1 MEARVW
7 IGTKGRFNPFQR
19 YEEGTLSLDG
29 DVLTFRGAGDAASMS
44 LSEVEFSFPRSMTG
58 TGFVMKVRGIKAVVY
73 FLDPFAARNAMLESG
88 DVDDGGP
95 AATISFFE
103 GRRAAKP
110 WLKTL
115 RAVAH

>member
-7 IGTKGRFNPFQR
+7 IGTKGRFNPFQQ

-29 DVLTFRGAGDAASMS
+29 DVLTFHGVGDAASMS

-58 TGFVMKVRGIKAVVY
+58 TGFIMKVRGIKATVY
-73 FLDPFAARNAMLESG
+73 FLDPFAARNAMLESRRRG
-88 DVDDGGP
+88 RRGRAG
-95 AATISFFE
+95 TISFFE

-115 RAVAH
+115 RAIAH